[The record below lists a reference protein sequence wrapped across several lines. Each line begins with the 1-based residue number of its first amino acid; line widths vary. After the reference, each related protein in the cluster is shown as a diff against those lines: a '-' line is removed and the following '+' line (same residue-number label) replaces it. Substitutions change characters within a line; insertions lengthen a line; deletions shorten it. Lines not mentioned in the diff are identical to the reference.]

1 MISGHITIQ
10 GGKYITDPSMSS
22 KRRTRAPERA
32 SRGRPR
38 SPKID
43 AAVLQAAFRLM
54 AQHGYARASIDA
66 IAAAAGVTK
75 PSIYL
80 RFPGGKEEVAT
91 KALARARDRRTVP
104 ETGDTRADLIE
115 HLRYFRMG
123 VSRPFGMA
131 MVGTVLA
138 EEHDTPQLLAFFR
151 RHVIEPRRAMLR
163 AVLARARERGELRPD
178 ADIEMG
184 AQMLVGAYY
193 AQYLAGVPFREGW
206 DERVVNAVLMGLGP
220 RICTGRREQE

>member
-1 MISGHITIQ
+1 MARNVRNAVPNPG
-10 GGKYITDPSMSS
+10 
-22 KRRTRAPERA
+22 R
-32 SRGRPR
+32 RGRPR
-38 SPKID
+38 SSAID
-43 AAVLQAAFRLM
+43 EAVLQAAFRLM
-54 AQHGYARASIDA
+54 AQHGYARTSIDA

-80 RFPGGKEEVAT
+80 RFRGGKAEVAT
-91 KALARARDRRTVP
+91 KALARARDRRPVP
-104 ETGDTRADLIE
+104 ETGQIRADLIA
-115 HLRYFRMG
+115 HVRYFRTG

-163 AVLARARERGELRPD
+163 AVLARGRERGDLSPD

-184 AQMLVGAYY
+184 AQLLVGAYY

-206 DERVVNAVLMGLGP
+206 DERVVDAVLMGLRP
-220 RICTGRREQE
+220 QK

>member
-1 MISGHITIQ
+1 M
-10 GGKYITDPSMSS
+10 
-22 KRRTRAPERA
+22 
-32 SRGRPR
+32 
-38 SPKID
+38 
-43 AAVLQAAFRLM
+43 QAAFQLM
-54 AQHGYARASIDA
+54 AQHGYARTSIDA
-66 IAAAAGVTK
+66 IAAAARVTK

-80 RFPGGKEEVAT
+80 RFPGGKAEVAT
-91 KALARARDRRTVP
+91 KALAHARDRRTVP
-104 ETGDTRADLIE
+104 ETGETRADLIA
-115 HLRYFRMG
+115 HLRYFRTG

-131 MVGTVLA
+131 MIGTVLA

-178 ADIEMG
+178 VDIEMG

-206 DERVVNAVLMGLGP
+206 DERVVDAVLMGLRRP
-220 RICTGRREQE
+220 RT

>member
-1 MISGHITIQ
+1 M
-10 GGKYITDPSMSS
+10 
-22 KRRTRAPERA
+22 TRDIPKAAAR
-32 SRGRPR
+32 RGRPR
-38 SPKID
+38 SSAID
-43 AAVLQAAFRLM
+43 DAVLRAAFSLM
-54 AQHGYARASIDA
+54 AQRGYARTSIEA

-75 PSIYL
+75 PSVYL
-80 RFPGGKEEVAT
+80 RFPGGKAEVAT
-91 KALARARDRRTVP
+91 KALAYVRDRRVVP
-104 ETGDTRADLIE
+104 ETGETRADLIA
-115 HLRYFRMG
+115 HLRYFRTG

-163 AVLARARERGELRPD
+163 DVLARGRARGDLRPD

-193 AQYLAGVPFREGW
+193 AQYLAGIPFREGW
-206 DERVVNAVLMGLGP
+206 DERVVDSVLMGLSRP
-220 RICTGRREQE
+220 RK

>member
-1 MISGHITIQ
+1 M
-10 GGKYITDPSMSS
+10 
-22 KRRTRAPERA
+22 RRTIPKSRTPR
-32 SRGRPR
+32 SGRGRPR
-38 SPKID
+38 SSAID
-43 AAVLQAAFRLM
+43 EAVLQATFRLM
-54 AQHGYARASIDA
+54 AQHGYARTSIDA

-80 RFPGGKEEVAT
+80 RFPGGKAEVAT
-91 KALARARDRRTVP
+91 KALAHARDRRTVP
-104 ETGDTRADLIE
+104 ETGQTRADLIA
-115 HLRYFRMG
+115 HVRYFRTG

-151 RHVIEPRRAMLR
+151 QHVIEPRRAMLR
-163 AVLARARERGELRPD
+163 AVFARARERREVRAD
-178 ADIEMG
+178 ADVEMG

-206 DERVVNAVLMGLGP
+206 DERVVDTLLVGL
-220 RICTGRREQE
+220 RRA

>member
-1 MISGHITIQ
+1 MEPWLQLLYWMVNILPSSRTKKHIP
-10 GGKYITDPSMSS
+10 KSAP
-22 KRRTRAPERA
+22 KRGR
-32 SRGRPR
+32 RGRPR
-38 SPKID
+38 SSAID
-43 AAVLQAAFRLM
+43 DAILQTTYRLM
-54 AQHGYARASIDA
+54 AQHGYARTSIDA

-80 RFPGGKEEVAT
+80 RFPGGKAEVAT
-91 KALARARDRRTVP
+91 KALAHARDRRTVP
-104 ETGDTRADLIE
+104 ETGETRADLIA
-115 HLRYFRMG
+115 HLQYFRTG

-131 MVGTVLA
+131 MIGTVLA
-138 EEHDTPQLLAFFR
+138 EEYDTPQLLAFFR

-163 AVLARARERGELRPD
+163 AVLVRARERQELRPG

-206 DERVVNAVLMGLGP
+206 DERAVDTVLIGL
-220 RICTGRREQE
+220 CRRPLH

>member
-1 MISGHITIQ
+1 MSSPEAGGNAPRSGH
-10 GGKYITDPSMSS
+10 KLV
-22 KRRTRAPERA
+22 

-38 SPKID
+38 SSAID
-43 AAVLQAAFRLM
+43 EAVLRAAFGLM
-54 AQHGYARASIDA
+54 AQHGYARTSIDA

-80 RFPGGKEEVAT
+80 RFPGGKAEVAT
-91 KALARARDRRTVP
+91 KALSHARDRRMVP
-104 ETGDTRADLIE
+104 ETGDTRADLIA
-115 HLRYFRMG
+115 HLRYFRAG

-163 AVLARARERGELRPD
+163 AVLARGRERGDLRPD

-193 AQYLAGVPFREGW
+193 AQYLAGIPFREGW
-206 DERVVNAVLMGLGP
+206 DEHVVDTILMGL
-220 RICTGRREQE
+220 RRPQK

>member
-1 MISGHITIQ
+1 MGVRELLY
-10 GGKYITDPSMSS
+10 GMVNVFVKRSM
-22 KRRTRAPERA
+22 RRTTRKLAALRAG
-32 SRGRPR
+32 RGRPR
-38 SPKID
+38 SAAID
-43 AAVLQAAFRLM
+43 EAVLQAAFRLM
-54 AQHGYARASIDA
+54 AQHGYARTSIDA

-80 RFPGGKEEVAT
+80 RFPGGKGEVAT
-91 KALARARDRRTVP
+91 KALAHARDRRIVP
-104 ETGDTRADLIE
+104 ETGETRADLIA
-115 HLRYFRMG
+115 HLRYFRTG

-151 RHVIEPRRAMLR
+151 RHVVEPRRAMLR

-178 ADIEMG
+178 ADVEMG

-193 AQYLAGVPFREGW
+193 AQYLAGIPFREGW
-206 DERVVNAVLMGLGP
+206 DERAVDTVLKGL
-220 RICTGRREQE
+220 RRA

>member
-1 MISGHITIQ
+1 
-10 GGKYITDPSMSS
+10 MSS
-22 KRRTRAPERA
+22 LGLRPNRQTPEPKHRG
-32 SRGRPR
+32 RGRPR
-38 SPKID
+38 LAAID
-43 AAVLQAAFRLM
+43 EAILRAAFRIM
-54 AQHGYARASIDA
+54 AEHGYARTSIDA
-66 IAAAAGVTK
+66 VAEAAGVTK

-80 RFPGGKEEVAT
+80 RFPGGKAEVAT
-91 KALARARDRRTVP
+91 KALAYARDRRAVP
-104 ETGDTRADLIE
+104 ETGETRADLIT
-115 HLRYFRMG
+115 HLRFFRTG

-151 RHVIEPRRAMLR
+151 KHVIEPRRAMLH

-178 ADIEMG
+178 ADIEMI

-206 DERVVNAVLMGLGP
+206 DQRSVDTVLKGVC
-220 RICTGRREQE
+220 RARA

>member
-1 MISGHITIQ
+1 M
-10 GGKYITDPSMSS
+10 
-22 KRRTRAPERA
+22 RRNIPKPAPPRHG
-32 SRGRPR
+32 RGRPR
-38 SPKID
+38 STAID
-43 AAVLQAAFRLM
+43 EAVLLAAFRIM
-54 AQHGYARASIDA
+54 AEHGYARTSIDA

-80 RFPGGKEEVAT
+80 RFPGGKAEVAT
-91 KALARARDRRTVP
+91 KALAHARDRRIVP
-104 ETGDTRADLIE
+104 ETGETRADLTA
-115 HLRYFRMG
+115 HLRYFRTG

-131 MVGTVLA
+131 MLGTVLA

-163 AVLARARERGELRPD
+163 TVLTRARERGDLRSG

-193 AQYLAGVPFREGW
+193 AQYLAGIPFREGW
-206 DERVVNAVLMGLGP
+206 DERVVDTVLMGLLRP
-220 RICTGRREQE
+220 FPPSE

>member
-1 MISGHITIQ
+1 MRRITIRY
-10 GGKYITDPSMSS
+10 GKEIVKPV
-22 KRRTRAPERA
+22 RA
-32 SRGRPR
+32 SPKRGRPR
-38 SPKID
+38 SAAID
-43 AAVLQAAFRLM
+43 DAILRAAFRLM
-54 AQHGYARASIDA
+54 VQHGYARMSIDG
-66 IAAAAGVTK
+66 IAAVAGITK

-80 RFPGGKEEVAT
+80 RFPGGKAELAT
-91 KALARARDRRTVP
+91 KALAYARDRRTVP
-104 ETGDTRADLIE
+104 ATGETRADLIA
-115 HLRYFRMG
+115 HLRYFRGG

-193 AQYLAGVPFREGW
+193 AQYLAGIPFREGW
-206 DERVVNAVLMGLGP
+206 DKRVVDTVLMGL
-220 RICTGRREQE
+220 RQR